1 MPLSSDSQYM
11 TGPTTDKPLYLHLLT
26 IVVSCF
32 VHVLLPL
39 ILDPLSFVQSEQRA
53 ERNQSDSES
62 EEEETNPEVEDS
74 VGKTT
79 QCNH

>member
-1 MPLSSDSQYM
+1 MV
-11 TGPTTDKPLYLHLLT
+11 
-26 IVVSCF
+26 IVLF
-32 VHVLLPL
+32 PL